1 MKSFDKIFTAFFLMF
16 LLHGCLE
23 YEEELKL
30 NYDQSGEMTFR
41 IGINE
46 ALINSSGGTEMDQL
60 NADSIRQ
67 SFEGSD
73 GVEYLGSNTFSRD
86 GVKWL
91 ETRFSFS
98 SLKSLEE
105 WIRKGKQNGLMGEI
119 SVRETSDSYV
129 FSRTVFAKESN
140 DDSTDAPGSGMLAMI
155 FGNYRWKYTVFFPM
169 KITEANTSKENIDAG
184 SNSATWS
191 FPMSDLLTKPHVMT
205 ASFVKS
211 SAGTTNTVLIIGMI
225 CVVLVIIFY
234 YYDRKKR
241 AAVKS

>member
-1 MKSFDKIFTAFFLMF
+1 MKSFGRIFTAFFLMF

-23 YEEELKL
+23 YEEELRL

-46 ALINSSGGTEMDQL
+46 ALANSSGSSGMNEFD
-60 NADSIRQ
+60 ADSIRQ

-86 GVKWL
+86 GVRWL
-91 ETRFSFS
+91 ETRFAFN
-98 SLKSLEE
+98 SLKALEQ
-105 WIRKGKQNGLMGEI
+105 WSSKGKQNSLMGEI
-119 SVRETSDSYV
+119 SIKETPDGYV

-140 DDSTDAPGSGMLAMI
+140 DDSTDAPGSGMLAMM

-184 SNSATWS
+184 SHSATWS

-211 SAGTTNTVLIIGMI
+211 RAGTTNTVMIIGMI

-234 YYDRKKR
+234 YYDRKKH